1 MLCVVY
7 WHISIYTG
15 TTDSPVNLIYMPFYM
30 TLFFFLNGFFS
41 HTIILTLSEGWEKVK
56 KRFFSLLLPTIITGS
71 LWVLYTNRSVESV
84 LFNEMKG
91 GYWFTFVAFEI
102 YVLYII
108 LKVLLIRIQKSINEL
123 YIWCLVILLFSILA
137 YIGHQWDNVPFWHLF
152 SGYQVVKYIPFFI
165 LGVICKI
172 NIQRFYALLNMNW
185 VLSLS
190 LFIMILFYLYP
201 NKIGTALQGYLGI
214 LLVYTIFARN
224 TIIFGESHWV
234 GRSLT
239 YIGRHTLPIYFF
251 HYFFLSGL
259 SYMNVILRPL
269 MVNNAWVISL
279 IVTLLCAVIVTIC
292 CLIVEKLLRIV
303 PQLYFCLLGPQK

>member
-1 MLCVVY
+1 MGKSKEKV
-7 WHISIYTG
+7 
-15 TTDSPVNLIYMPFYM
+15 
-30 TLFFFLNGFFS
+30 LFFTTSYNNNS
-41 HTIILTLSEGWEKVK
+41 
-56 KRFFSLLLPTIITGS
+56 S

-152 SGYQVVKYIPFFI
+152 SGYQVVKYIPVFI

-224 TIIFGESHWV
+224 TIIFGK
-234 GRSLT
+234 

-251 HYFFLSGL
+251 HYFS
-259 SYMNVILRPL
+259 
-269 MVNNAWVISL
+269 
-279 IVTLLCAVIVTIC
+279 
-292 CLIVEKLLRIV
+292 CLDYRI
-303 PQLYFCLLGPQK
+303 